1 MTSKII
7 LFMPSIE
14 RGGVE
19 KNFFLISNFLVK
31 RKKDITVVT
40 LSKKFRSKF
49 DKKIKFVSLSSNF
62 WDKLGR
68 RTKFIIGL
76 LLLSKEVILNKNPI
90 VLSFQANIYC
100 GILSKFLRFKLII
113 RSNSAP
119 DGWSKNFIK
128 QKIYKIGLSSAKNI
142 IVNSEDFKKRIKDK
156 FKLNSKC
163 IYNPLNK
170 EEIIKLSKKK
180 VVFDFFKKNH
190 LNLIN
195 VGRLEDQKDH
205 HTLIK
210 GINSI
215 KNKIKIKLLI
225 IGSGKLQEQL
235 SSLIKD
241 FQLEKNIK
249 ILNNILNPYPYILK
263 SDLFIL
269 SSIYEGLPNVLL
281 EAITLNKFIIS
292 TDCPTGPKEI
302 LSNGKG
308 GILVPIKNYRK
319 LGKEIIKFKEN
330 KRLLKKKMMFAKS
343 QIYRFDKK
351 KNLEKYLEC
360 INNLS

>member
-1 MTSKII
+1 M
-7 LFMPSIE
+7 
-14 RGGVE
+14 
-19 KNFFLISNFLVK
+19 
-31 RKKDITVVT
+31 
-40 LSKKFRSKF
+40 
-49 DKKIKFVSLSSNF
+49 
-62 WDKLGR
+62 
-68 RTKFIIGL
+68 
-76 LLLSKEVILNKNPI
+76 
-90 VLSFQANIYC
+90 
-100 GILSKFLRFKLII
+100 
-113 RSNSAP
+113 
-119 DGWSKNFIK
+119 
-128 QKIYKIGLSSAKNI
+128 
-142 IVNSEDFKKRIKDK
+142 
-156 FKLNSKC
+156 
-163 IYNPLNK
+163 
-170 EEIIKLSKKK
+170 
-180 VVFDFFKKNH
+180 
-190 LNLIN
+190 
-195 VGRLEDQKDH
+195 EDQKDH

-241 FQLEKNIK
+241 FRLEKNIK